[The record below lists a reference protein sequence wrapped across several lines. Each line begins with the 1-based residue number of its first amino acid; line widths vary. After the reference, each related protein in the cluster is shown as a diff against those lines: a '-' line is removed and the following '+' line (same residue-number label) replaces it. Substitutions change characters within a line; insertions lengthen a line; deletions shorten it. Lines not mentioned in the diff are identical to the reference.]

1 MAVPITAGSGV
12 GLIVQA
18 IGVAIGLAGLFLFA
32 ASLRRFVVNG
42 RGTLAPWD
50 PPERL
55 VVRGALPAT
64 VRNPMIS
71 GVILV
76 LVGEADP
83 AIRISRMVGS
93 DLFGVNSIY
102 IPLLEEPLLR
112 APRASAGP
120 TRRMHSP
127 RTLADPWSPA
137 FDPAVGDGSG
147 WGRSRDNG

>member
-1 MAVPITAGSGV
+1 MAAPITAGSGV

-18 IGVAIGLAGLFLFA
+18 IGVAIGLAGLVLFA

-50 PPERL
+50 PPKHL
-55 VVRGALPAT
+55 VVQGPYRY

-76 LVGEADP
+76 LVGEAL
-83 AIRISRMVGS
+83 ILRSGS
-93 DLFGVNSIY
+93 HGWWAATFFGVNSIY

-112 APRASAGP
+112 ARFGRAYTQYARHVPRLI
-120 TRRMHSP
+120 P
-127 RTLADPWSPA
+127 RVRPWTPPSGT
-137 FDPAVGDGSG
+137 DQDGDVT
-147 WGRSRDNG
+147 RDNG

>member
-18 IGVAIGLAGLFLFA
+18 IGVTIGLAGLVLFA

-50 PPERL
+50 PPKHL
-55 VVRGALPAT
+55 VVQGPYRY

-76 LVGEADP
+76 LVGEAL
-83 AIRISRMVGS
+83 ILRSGS
-93 DLFGVNSIY
+93 HGWWAATFFGVNSIY

-112 APRASAGP
+112 ARFGRAYTQYARHVPRLI
-120 TRRMHSP
+120 P
-127 RTLADPWSPA
+127 RVRPWTPPSGT
-137 FDPAVGDGSG
+137 DQDGDVT
-147 WGRSRDNG
+147 RDNG